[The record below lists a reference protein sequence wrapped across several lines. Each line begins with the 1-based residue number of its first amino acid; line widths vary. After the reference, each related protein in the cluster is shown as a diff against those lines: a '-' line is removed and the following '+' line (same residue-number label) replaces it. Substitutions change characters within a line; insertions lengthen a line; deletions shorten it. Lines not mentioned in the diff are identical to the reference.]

1 MKKKVVYFFLFTF
14 KKNKFWAFSQMGINN
29 KYMKNAGGLLFHKF
43 MGSGGKTGFSLFPD
57 FSTYALVSVWD
68 SMDSAEKF
76 IKSSELIS
84 TYKIKSHEIRVLIL
98 DPFHSHGLWSGV
110 NPFKIEK
117 STVNKNSKIAII
129 TRATLNFSK
138 LISFWKSVPD
148 SSKAIS
154 KAKGVYYFKG
164 IGEIPFIQQATIS
177 LWNSLNDVLEFAYK
191 SKSHSKIVKKTRKE
205 NWYKEELFSRFYL
218 IKDFILK

>member
-1 MKKKVVYFFLFTF
+1 M
-14 KKNKFWAFSQMGINN
+14 
-29 KYMKNAGGLLFHKF
+29 
-43 MGSGGKTGFSLFPD
+43 
-57 FSTYALVSVWD
+57 
-68 SMDSAEKF
+68 
-76 IKSSELIS
+76 
-84 TYKIKSHEIRVLIL
+84 

-154 KAKGVYYFKG
+154 SAKGVYYFKG

-191 SKSHSKIVKKTRKE
+191 SKSHSEIVKKTRKE